1 MSSNLVA
8 LHFKRN
14 CDTSII
20 KQCFDALREHK
31 EQEKFQKV
39 NDILNDEELPMIE
52 QLQNQNEDFEV
63 QRKFK
68 EKTKACEAVK
78 KMMSKQLFGY
88 FLHWKEITEDYK
100 EKLRTTIKD
109 KIIKVY
115 MEQIRNAFN
124 YWKTLHD
131 SNKLMSQQMIVEDF
145 QAES

>member
-39 NDILNDEELPMIE
+39 SDILNDEELPMIE

-78 KMMSKQLFGY
+78 KMMSK
-88 FLHWKEITEDYK
+88 
-100 EKLRTTIKD
+100 
-109 KIIKVY
+109 
-115 MEQIRNAFN
+115 
-124 YWKTLHD
+124 
-131 SNKLMSQQMIVEDF
+131 
-145 QAES
+145 

>member
-39 NDILNDEELPMIE
+39 SDILNDEELPMIE